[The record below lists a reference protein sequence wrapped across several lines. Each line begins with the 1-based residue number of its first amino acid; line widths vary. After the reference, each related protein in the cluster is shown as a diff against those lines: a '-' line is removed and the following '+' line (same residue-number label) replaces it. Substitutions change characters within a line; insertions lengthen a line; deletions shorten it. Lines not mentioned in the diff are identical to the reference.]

1 MSRFMD
7 AFGQDAYRSG
17 NISAEVLNLLNSELP
32 TNLMYFQDNDG
43 RYMVIPRPENLG
55 DELKLTT
62 QLDLPDHLRER
73 VKLISP
79 ENWWKYFYRLQQP
92 IPIKNIKIGNSDK
105 LIPVEETLGSPL
117 QDSDVIISDAQMYPQ
132 KLPNPIVFDCIQ

>member
-17 NISAEVLNLLNSELP
+17 NISETVLNLLNSELT

-43 RYMVIPRPENLG
+43 RYMVVPRPEKLG
-55 DELKLTT
+55 DKLKLTT

-73 VKLISP
+73 VNLISP
-79 ENWWKYFYRLQQP
+79 ENLW
-92 IPIKNIKIGNSDK
+92 
-105 LIPVEETLGSPL
+105 
-117 QDSDVIISDAQMYPQ
+117 
-132 KLPNPIVFDCIQ
+132 

>member
-73 VKLISP
+73 VKIGG
-79 ENWWKYFYRLQQP
+79 
-92 IPIKNIKIGNSDK
+92 NIFIDYNSRFLLKILK
-105 LIPVEETLGSPL
+105 LE
-117 QDSDVIISDAQMYPQ
+117 
-132 KLPNPIVFDCIQ
+132 IQIN